1 MKKIIIIF
9 SSIVIVSLA
18 IFFNWYTNTTKQKEE
33 VQAFNN
39 YFSTYIENEIRGVD
53 LTTVINKAIDNN
65 EHYEIKKSENG
76 AYILDD
82 EYSLEVLIKISKND
96 ENYYLM
102 EAFEKTGM
110 ENFTVLYGA
119 ESFKCIKKEFHSN
132 GRISK
137 LVFEICD

>member
-9 SSIVIVSLA
+9 SSIVIVALV
-18 IFFNWYTNTTKQKEE
+18 IFFNWYSNVNSQKKE

-39 YFSTYIENEIRGVD
+39 YFNAYIENKIHGVD
-53 LTTVINKAIDNN
+53 LTTLINKAIDNN
-65 EHYEIKKSENG
+65 EQYKIKKTENG
-76 AYILDD
+76 AYILDS
-82 EYSLEVLIKISKND
+82 EYSLEILIKISKND

-119 ESFKCIKKEFHSN
+119 ENFNCIKKEFHSN

-137 LVFEICD
+137 LVFEITD